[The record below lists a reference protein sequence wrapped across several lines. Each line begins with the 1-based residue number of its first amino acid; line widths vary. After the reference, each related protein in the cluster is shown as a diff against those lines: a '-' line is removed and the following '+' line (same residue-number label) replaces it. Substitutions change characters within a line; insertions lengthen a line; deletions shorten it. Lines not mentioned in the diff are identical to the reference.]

1 MVTPLAKTIE
11 ETVVRPSSVMA
22 WWLAGTG
29 FVLKTSAGTQVY
41 VDPYFSNCVAQI
53 FGVERA
59 VPPPV
64 TAEDARPDLV
74 VATHWHEDHLDPE
87 GLPILA
93 RYSAAQFL
101 CPPSCRSR
109 LLGWLVPGERV
120 TAIAEGQTHTFRDVR
135 ITAVPARH
143 VAGIAGWEVPDAI
156 GLLIEAEG
164 LRIYHTGDTE
174 YDLRLRAL
182 AYDAERPIDVMMTVI
197 NGAGGNMNAHEAA
210 LLAWH
215 IRPKVVIPMHHILW
229 KDFTGGEQA
238 TLDPQLFADT
248 YRRLGG
254 TGQVRALAVG
264 EGIELRGDASGIA
277 SGSPE
282 ADRL

>member
-1 MVTPLAKTIE
+1 MPSLADTIA
-11 ETVVRPSSVMA
+11 TTQVRPGSVMA
-22 WWLAGTG
+22 WWLSGTG
-29 FVLKTSAGTQVY
+29 FVFKTSQGTQVY

-53 FGVERA
+53 FGIDRA

-64 TAEDARPDLV
+64 PVAEAEPDLV

-87 GLPILA
+87 GLPELA
-93 RYSAAQFL
+93 RRSSTHFL
-101 CPPSCRSR
+101 GPPSCQSR
-109 LLGWLVPGERV
+109 LLGWLVPRERV
-120 TAIAEGQTHTFRDVR
+120 TPILADESFTFRDVR

-143 VAGIAGWEVPDAI
+143 EAGVRGWEVPDAI
-156 GLLIEAEG
+156 GLLIESEG

-174 YDLRLRAL
+174 YDLRLRSL
-182 AYDAERPIDVMMTVI
+182 AYDKDRPIDVMLAVI

-215 IRPKVVIPMHHILW
+215 IRPKVLIPMHHILW

-238 TLDPQLFADT
+238 TLDPNLLVDT

-254 TGQVRALAVG
+254 DGQVPLLAVG
-264 EGIELRGDASGIA
+264 EGIELSAA
-277 SGSPE
+277 
-282 ADRL
+282 